1 MKLKYIFERMEL
13 DDQIVAVPVGEGSQE
28 FHGVI
33 KLNNSGYEIFELL
46 KNDTTEADIIEVLHK
61 RYGNLPEIEGFVNDM
76 ITYLKNEGVLA

>member
-1 MKLKYIFERMEL
+1 MEL

-28 FHGVI
+28 FRGVI

-46 KNDTTEADIIEVLHK
+46 KNDTTEANIIEILQK
-61 RYGNLPEIEGFVNDM
+61 RYGYLPEIEGFVNDM